1 MTTEQKEQAEE
12 GLDHLQS
19 LAKQEYDRHTIEM
32 IAIRAKRDW
41 NLDKISIQT
50 SLRVLK
56 IPMDFDRLL
65 HSESY
70 TFTHDIGHCAQ
81 KSGSA
86 CQPSL
91 ERLREWP
98 LCLIARDGAS

>member
-70 TFTHDIGHCAQ
+70 TFTHDIGGIAKHVDKLTGALKGFRPICAKEQ
-81 KSGSA
+81 
-86 CQPSL
+86 
-91 ERLREWP
+91 
-98 LCLIARDGAS
+98 